1 MSKENELSRRSLLG
15 LGIGATA
22 GWVGSQLLSPLS
34 DEACE
39 VTPPQV
45 EGPFYPI
52 RDRADEDADL
62 TRVKGRSDTAEGQI
76 VYVEGRVTDEACEPV
91 EGALVEIWQ
100 ANKWGRYDHKE
111 DPNPAPGDPNF
122 QGWGHAV
129 TDAEGRYRFKTVK
142 PGPYPVADGR
152 MRTPHIHFKVAKGG
166 FHGLTTQMYF
176 EGEELNA
183 EDFLLKDLPL
193 DRKDEVV
200 IGAQDPPEE
209 AGDDVEALYTFDLAL
224 RRVERPGTGTSQ
236 QNG

>member
-1 MSKENELSRRSLLG
+1 MSEDNELSRRSLLG
-15 LGIGATA
+15 LGIGATIGA
-22 GWVGSQLLSPLS
+22 VGSRLLSPLT
-34 DEACE
+34 DESCE
-39 VTPPQV
+39 MTPPQV

-62 TRVKGRSDTAEGQI
+62 TRVQGRSETAEGQI
-76 VYVEGRVTDEACEPV
+76 IYVEGQVTDEACEPV

-100 ANKWGRYDHKE
+100 ANKWGRYDHKK
-111 DPNPAPGDPNF
+111 DPNPAPEDPNF

-183 EDFLLKDLPL
+183 EDFLLKDLPP

-200 IGAQDPPEE
+200 VGAEDPPEE
-209 AGDDVEALYTFDLAL
+209 AGDVEALYTFDLGL
-224 RRVERPGTGTSQ
+224 RRVERPET
-236 QNG
+236 

>member
-1 MSKENELSRRSLLG
+1 MSDERPLSRRSLLG
-15 LGIGATA
+15 LGIGAT
-22 GWVGSQLLSPLS
+22 VGAVTRRLLGPFSS
-34 DEACE
+34 DECE

-62 TRVKGRSDTAEGQI
+62 TFVEGRSETAEGQVI
-76 VYVEGRVTDEACEPV
+76 YVEGQVTDEACEPV

-111 DPNPAPGDPNF
+111 DPNPAPEDPNF

-142 PGPYPVADGR
+142 PGPYPVGDGR
-152 MRTPHIHFKVAKGG
+152 MRTPHIHFKVAKRG

-176 EGEELNA
+176 EGEELND
-183 EDFLLKDLPL
+183 EDFLLMDLPP

-200 IGAQDPPEE
+200 IAAEEPPEE
-209 AGDDVEALYTFDLAL
+209 AEPDSELYTFDIGL
-224 RRVERPGTGTSQ
+224 RRVQRPEADS
-236 QNG
+236 

>member
-1 MSKENELSRRSLLG
+1 MADDNGISRRSLLG
-15 LGIGATA
+15 LGIGAA
-22 GWVGSQLLSPLS
+22 VGAVGSRLLSPLS
-34 DEACE
+34 GGSCE

-62 TRVKGRSDTAEGQI
+62 THVEGRSGTAEGQI
-76 VYVEGRVTDEACEPV
+76 IHVEGRVLDEACEPV
-91 EGALVEIWQ
+91 EDALVEIWQ

-111 DPNPAPGDPNF
+111 DPNPAPEDPNF

-142 PGPYPVADGR
+142 PGPYPVADDR
-152 MRTPHIHFKVAKGG
+152 MRTPHIHFKVAKAG

-183 EDFLLKDLPL
+183 QDFLLKDLPP
-193 DRKDEVV
+193 DRKDEV
-200 IGAQDPPEE
+200 IIAPEE
-209 AGDDVEALYTFDLAL
+209 PPQGAEPESELYTFDLVL
-224 RRVERPGTGTSQ
+224 RRVDRPNREGA
-236 QNG
+236 